1 MSAPGGRFIHRAAWR
16 PFFLLLP
23 ATLVV
28 LVLFL
33 GGWAIVFAQSLG
45 YFPPVGDALTLVH
58 YQRLF
63 TDRELRAALWFT
75 LTMASVATF
84 FSSVGGVALALGVH
98 RFARRSQSLQSAL
111 QVPLSTP
118 HLAAA
123 VILIHVISP
132 SGLVARVAYAFGLI
146 AEPADFPSL
155 VADSYGVGVTL
166 AYALK
171 ETPFVALMVLA
182 VLARV
187 GDEYAQVA
195 RNLGAN
201 AWRTL
206 YHVTLPLIAPSVIFS
221 SLIVFAFVFGA
232 FEIPFLLGRTFPSA
246 LAVVAHRRFSDVD
259 LVERPSAM
267 ALVILMSLLA
277 ATLAGLHLRLS
288 QKIFGSE
295 RPTIF

>member
-1 MSAPGGRFIHRAAWR
+1 MSAAGNRSAHRGAWR
-16 PFFLLLP
+16 PFLLLLP
-23 ATLVV
+23 AVLVV

-33 GGWAIVFAQSLG
+33 GGWMIAFMQSLG
-45 YFPPVGDALTLVH
+45 YFSPVGDAFTLAH

-63 TDRELRAALWFT
+63 TDRELRASLQFT
-75 LTMASVATF
+75 LATASAATF

-98 RFARRSQSLQSAL
+98 RFARHSQLLRSAL

-132 SGLVARVAYAFGLI
+132 SGLIARVAYASGLI
-146 AEPADFPSL
+146 AQPSDFPGL

-171 ETPFVALMVLA
+171 EAPFVALMVLA

-187 GDEYAQVA
+187 GDEYVQVA

-201 AWRTL
+201 AWRTF
-206 YHVTLPLIAPSVIFS
+206 YHVTLPLIAPSVVFS

-232 FEIPFLLGRTFPSA
+232 FEIPFVLGRTFPAA
-246 LAVVAHRRFSDVD
+246 LAVVAQRRFSDVD
-259 LVERPSAM
+259 LDERPSAM
-267 ALVILMSLLA
+267 ALVIVMSLLA
-277 ATLAGLHLRLS
+277 AALAWLHLRLS